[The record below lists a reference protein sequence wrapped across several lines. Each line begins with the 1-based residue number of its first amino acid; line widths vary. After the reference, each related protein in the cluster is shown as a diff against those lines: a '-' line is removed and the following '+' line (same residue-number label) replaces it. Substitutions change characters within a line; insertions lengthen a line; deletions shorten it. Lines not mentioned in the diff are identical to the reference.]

1 MSNALVAD
9 DIAVGPITRK
19 KRVSWKSVAL
29 TGATLAVIAAAAS
42 YGYQY
47 WTTGQYIEST
57 DDAYVGGNVTDLAP
71 KVSGLIAQI
80 AVMDNQ
86 YVHAGDLLVQLDDR
100 EYRAALA
107 KA

>member
-9 DIAVGPITRK
+9 NIAVGPVTRK
-19 KRVSWKSVAL
+19 KRASWKNLAL
-29 TGATLAVIAAAAS
+29 TGATLAVIIAAAL

-47 WTTGQYIEST
+47 WTIGQYIEST

-80 AVMDNQ
+80 AVTDNQ
-86 YVHAGDLLVQLDDR
+86 YVHAGDLLVKLDDR
-100 EYRAALA
+100 D
-107 KA
+107 